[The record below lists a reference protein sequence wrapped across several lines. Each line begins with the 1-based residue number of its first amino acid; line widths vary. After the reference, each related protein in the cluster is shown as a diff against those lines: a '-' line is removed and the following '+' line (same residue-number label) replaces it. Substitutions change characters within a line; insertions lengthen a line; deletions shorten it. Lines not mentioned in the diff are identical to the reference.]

1 MKMYKI
7 IIVVLCL
14 IGVYALHRSVKQYKE
29 IQEKIEQEHA
39 DKVAQEREKQ
49 KEVYNKLVAATK
61 EGFCYLESS
70 VYKHKI
76 FRNNLSAYIKYKIG
90 TQKFT
95 PVLYLKISC
104 CTHATD
110 TYSIIL
116 QCNGRYLGI
125 DYINDVYPLSIKT
138 SKGKMYGTLEIT
150 AGSEL
155 REFLWDMTKSPNSSV
170 EFANY
175 NYPNKSFELSA
186 DEKKALEEIL
196 ISYTYLSGL

>member
-1 MKMYKI
+1 MKPYKFI
-7 IIVVLCL
+7 IILACL
-14 IGVYALHRSVKQYKE
+14 IGVFLLHRSCKNYQD
-29 IQEKIEQEHA
+29 IQTLKEQEHA

-49 KEVYNKLVAATK
+49 KEVYNRLVTTTK
-61 EGFCYLESS
+61 GYFRFLESS
-70 VYKHKI
+70 VYKHKVLG
-76 FRNNLSAYIKYKIG
+76 NNLSAYIKYNF
-90 TQKFT
+90 TLQKLT
-95 PVLYLKISC
+95 PVFCLKISC

-116 QCNGRYLGI
+116 QCNGRYFGI

-138 SKGKMYGTLEIT
+138 SKRKMYGTLEIP

-186 DEKKALEEIL
+186 DEKKALEEVI
-196 ISYTYLSGL
+196 ISYNYLNNL

>member
-1 MKMYKI
+1 MYKI

-39 DKVAQEREKQ
+39 DKVAKEREKQ

-95 PVLYLKISC
+95 PALYLRISC

-116 QCNGRYLGI
+116 QCDGRYLGI

-138 SKGKMYGTLEIT
+138 SKGKMYGTLEIPV
-150 AGSEL
+150 GSEI
-155 REFLWDMTKSPNSSV
+155 RKFLWDMTKSPNSSV

-175 NYPNKSFELSA
+175 NYPHKSFELSA
-186 DEKKALEEIL
+186 DEKKALEEVI
-196 ISYTYLSGL
+196 ISYNYLNNL

>member
-1 MKMYKI
+1 MKRHKI
-7 IIVVLCL
+7 IIILICL
-14 IGVYALHRSVKQYKE
+14 IGVYTLHLSVKQYQE
-29 IQEKIEQEHA
+29 IQGKIEQEHT

-49 KEVYNKLVAATK
+49 KEIYNKLVSVAK
-61 EGFCYLESS
+61 EGYCYLESS
-70 VYKHKI
+70 VYKHEI
-76 FRNNLSAYIKYKIG
+76 YRNNLSAYIKYEIG
-90 TQKFT
+90 TQQFT
-95 PVLYLKISC
+95 PILFLRVSC
-104 CTHATD
+104 STHATD
-110 TYSIIL
+110 THSIIL
-116 QCNGRYLGI
+116 QCNGRYFGI

-155 REFLWDMTKSPNSSV
+155 REFLWDMTKSLNSSV
-170 EFANY
+170 EFVNY